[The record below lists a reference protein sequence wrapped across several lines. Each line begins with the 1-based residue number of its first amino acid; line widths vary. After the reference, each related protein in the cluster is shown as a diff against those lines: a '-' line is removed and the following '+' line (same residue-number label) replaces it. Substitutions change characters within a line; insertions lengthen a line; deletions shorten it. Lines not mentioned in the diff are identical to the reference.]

1 MGETKKLKEGMTVGR
16 ALYEASRDGRDEE
29 VDALLKSGAPVHY
42 MYWDGWQSIHVAA
55 MKGNT
60 EIVKRLIVSGADVLK
75 KDDYGETPFMI
86 ATRRHNPETAAV
98 IEKKQVEELAKIEA
112 EKAARKS
119 RASKAA
125 A

>member
-1 MGETKKLKEGMTVGR
+1 MDSENK
-16 ALYEASRDGRDEE
+16 SR
-29 VDALLKSGAPVHY
+29 VSGDDVCEMMAGVTNDWAVR
-42 MYWDGWQSIHVAA
+42 YWDGWQSIHVAA